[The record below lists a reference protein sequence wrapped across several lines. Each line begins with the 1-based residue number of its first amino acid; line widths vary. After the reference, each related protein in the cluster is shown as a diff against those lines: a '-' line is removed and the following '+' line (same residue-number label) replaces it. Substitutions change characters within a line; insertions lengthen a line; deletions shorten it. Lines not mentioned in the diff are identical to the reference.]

1 MQFSS
6 NGTTLYYID
15 VGQTSGPPIVLI
27 HGFPLSHEMWA
38 NQIEV
43 LKKVNRVVACDL
55 RGQGRSEVGDGQF
68 TLEFL
73 VDDLIALLD
82 HLKIDR
88 TILCG
93 LSMGGYVSLRAV
105 VRNTERVSG
114 MVLCDTKPEADSN
127 ETKLARGAAIKA
139 IKKNGLDVYAQAFLK
154 GALSPSSL
162 RDLTLVETM
171 AKIIRQNKV
180 LGLCGTLLALAGRT
194 DTTSFLPKIAVPTLI
209 LVGEQDT
216 IAPPEHSRRMQSLIP
231 NSELHII
238 PQAGH
243 MTNMENPTTFNTHLL
258 NFLHKQMQS

>member
-1 MQFSS
+1 MYLSS
-6 NGTTLYYID
+6 NGTALYYID
-15 VGQTSGPPIVLI
+15 VGQPSGPPIMLV

-43 LKKVNRVVACDL
+43 LKSAYRVVAFDL

-82 HLKIDR
+82 HLKMEKAV
-88 TILCG
+88 LCG

-105 VRNTERVSG
+105 ERNTERVSG
-114 MVLCDTKPEADSN
+114 LVLCDTKPDADSN
-127 ETKLARGAAIKA
+127 ETKLARGASIRAIKR
-139 IKKNGLDVYAQAFLK
+139 NGVGPYAETFLK
-154 GALSPSSL
+154 GVLSPTSL
-162 RDLTLVETM
+162 KDRSLVEAA
-171 AKIIRQNKV
+171 AKIIRQNQA

-194 DTTSFLPKIAVPTLI
+194 DTTSFLPKIKVPTLI

-216 IAPPEHSRRMQSLIP
+216 ITPPEHSRRMQSLVQ

-243 MTNMENPTTFNTHLL
+243 MSNMENPTTFNTHLL
-258 NFLHKQMQS
+258 SFLQKHTQS